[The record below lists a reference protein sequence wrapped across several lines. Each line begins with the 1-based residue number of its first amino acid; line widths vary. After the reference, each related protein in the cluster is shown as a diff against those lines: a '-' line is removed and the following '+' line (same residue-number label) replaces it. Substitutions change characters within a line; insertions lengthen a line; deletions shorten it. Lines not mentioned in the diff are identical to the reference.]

1 MGGYWNNSVDSVK
14 DLAMPYDENIIYN
27 FHCYEPLIFTHQGA
41 PWIPTMDTSFRIRID
56 APYKEMDEAGVK
68 NLSQVTTGFAAFSQ
82 DDTLSSKYFE
92 KIFAEA
98 ISVAEERDVALYC
111 GEYGVIDRV
120 DPKDAVK
127 WFKMV
132 NEVFTRH
139 GIGRSAWNYK
149 VMDFGIADSR
159 MDNVRDELL
168 KYL

>member
-1 MGGYWNNSVDSVK
+1 
-14 DLAMPYDENIIYN
+14 
-27 FHCYEPLIFTHQGA
+27 
-41 PWIPTMDTSFRIRID
+41 
-56 APYKEMDEAGVK
+56 MDEAGVK
-68 NLSQVTTGFAAFSQ
+68 NLSQVTTGFAAFPQ

-127 WFKMV
+127 WFKMI
-132 NEVFTRH
+132 NEVFTRN

-149 VMDFGIADSR
+149 VMDFGIADPR
-159 MDNVRDELL
+159 MDDVREELL